1 METLKLLFH
10 LISLCT
16 AFTIIVFLANKWI
29 KNEKLGSI
37 IKLMIV
43 STSNAW
49 VAYFSIV
56 IVIMLALLVA

>member
-1 METLKLLFH
+1 METLKLLFN
-10 LISLCT
+10 LISLC
-16 AFTIIVFLANKWI
+16 AAILIIAFLANKWI
-29 KNEKLGSI
+29 KNDKLGSI

-43 STSNAW
+43 STSIAW